1 MPWGITGNAAGSRAF
16 PGWLGK
22 SGWLGKLWAEWLN
35 PPVPQSKLAFYWPLR
50 LIAALSLIG
59 PAVIFAYSSWETY
72 REIDAQANER
82 IEHSLDVLQEH
93 AQKSLQTVERS
104 ISEINEVLGNTP
116 DETIRARESDYY
128 LRLKRTQQALPQIE
142 AIWVFDRE
150 GRPLISSTIYPVPRD
165 LNNSERSYFAAQ
177 KDFSTETYI
186 SEVIRAKI
194 GTLSFFVV
202 SGRRQN
208 NDARAFNGIIAVTV
222 MPGHFSE
229 FYGKLSRGHDAFGL
243 VRADGPVLARY
254 PEVPNANPAAMTQ
267 IPVVTRGSPSGGFY
281 TTRSAVDGVERRNGY
296 RLVPGFPLYVLS
308 GLETAALRNEFWT
321 IIMVQFAIGLPIVL
335 AMFGLS
341 VYALRRAE
349 RFQEEVARRETA
361 EAALKQAQRL
371 EAIGQLTGG
380 IAHDFNNLLMVVAGN
395 AGRLKRAAAP
405 DDRTR
410 RAFEAIELAVQ
421 RGSNLTRQLLS
432 FSRQQTHEAK
442 TIDLRDRLPVIQ
454 AMLQASL
461 RGDIAV
467 ETEIAGDVWAT
478 RVDLGEFELAL
489 LNLAVNARDAMSG
502 GGRLRLAA
510 RNIVLVQPNALE
522 LEGEFVSVAVSD
534 TGAGIPPEIIG
545 RVFEPFFTTKDVGK
559 GTGLGMSQVYGF
571 ARQAGGTA
579 TVDSLPGRGT
589 TVTLYLPRSTAP
601 VDAVNGEAGAQRP
614 VVRQNV
620 KVLLVEDN
628 PDVATVTQG
637 LLEELGCTVV
647 AAIDVTAALA
657 VLQNR
662 RDGIDVVLSD
672 IVMPGTSNGLDL
684 ARHINQLHGD
694 SLPVILATGYSDQA
708 QAAAQEGFTI
718 LRKPYDTAALQAA
731 LVEVLKKARPQVA

>member
-1 MPWGITGNAAGSRAF
+1 M
-16 PGWLGK
+16 
-22 SGWLGKLWAEWLN
+22 
-35 PPVPQSKLAFYWPLR
+35 PQSKLAFYWPLR

-59 PAVIFAYSSWETY
+59 PAVIFAYSSWQTY
-72 REIDAQANER
+72 REIDIQANER

-104 ISEINEVLGNTP
+104 ISEINEVLGETP
-116 DETIRARESDYY
+116 DEAIREREADFY

-150 GRPLISSTIYPVPRD
+150 GHPLISSTIYPVPRE
-165 LNNSERSYFAAQ
+165 LNNAERSYFAAQ
-177 KDFSTETYI
+177 KDFATETYI
-186 SEVIRAKI
+186 SEVVRAKI
-194 GTLSFFVV
+194 GSLSFFVV
-202 SGRRQN
+202 SGRRQSG
-208 NDARAFNGIIAVTV
+208 DARRFNGVIAVTV

-229 FYGKLSRGHDAFGL
+229 FYSKLSRGHDAFGL
-243 VRADGPVLARY
+243 VRADGPVLARW
-254 PEVPNANPAAMTQ
+254 PEVPSASPVGMTQ
-267 IPVVTRGSPSGGFY
+267 IPVVTRANPSGGFY
-281 TTRSAVDGVERRNGY
+281 TTTSAVDGVERRNGY

-308 GLETAALRNEFWT
+308 GLETAALTREFWT
-321 IIMVQFAIGLPIVL
+321 VIMTQFAIGLPVVML
-335 AMFGLS
+335 MFALS
-341 VYALRRAE
+341 IYALRRAE
-349 RFQEEVARRETA
+349 RFQEEVMRREAA

-442 TIDLRDRLPVIQ
+442 TIDLRERLPMIQ

-461 RGDIAV
+461 RGDITV
-467 ETEIAGDVWAT
+467 ETEVPADIWAT

-489 LNLAVNARDAMSG
+489 LNLAVNARDAMTG
-502 GGRLRLAA
+502 GGSLRLSA
-510 RNIVLVQPNALE
+510 RNISFTAPNALE
-522 LEGEFVSVAVSD
+522 LDGDFVAVAVTD

-545 RVFEPFFTTKDVGK
+545 RVFEPFFTTKEVGK

-579 TVDSLPGRGT
+579 TVDSAPGKGT

-601 VDAVNGEAGAQRP
+601 VDAGNGDAAAQRP

-628 PDVATVTQG
+628 PDVAGVTQG
-637 LLEELGCTVV
+637 LLEDLGCTVV
-647 AAIDVTAALA
+647 VATDVTAALA
-657 VLQNR
+657 VLANS
-662 RDGIDVVLSD
+662 RDGIDAVLTD
-672 IVMPGTSNGLDL
+672 IVMPGASNGLDL
-684 ARHINQLHGD
+684 ARHIRLQHGD
-694 SLPVILATGYSDQA
+694 ALPVILATGYSDQA
-708 QAAAQEGFTI
+708 KAAAEEGFVI
-718 LRKPYDTAALQAA
+718 LRKPYDTTTLQTALA
-731 LVEVLKKARPQVA
+731 EVLKKARPQVA

>member
-1 MPWGITGNAAGSRAF
+1 M
-16 PGWLGK
+16 
-22 SGWLGKLWAEWLN
+22 
-35 PPVPQSKLAFYWPLR
+35 PQSKLAFYWPLR

-59 PAVIFAYSSWETY
+59 PAVIFAYSSWQTY
-72 REIDAQANER
+72 RDIDIQANER

-104 ISEINEVLGNTP
+104 ISEINEVLGETP
-116 DETIRARESDYY
+116 DEAIREREADFY

-150 GRPLISSTIYPVPRD
+150 GHPLISSTIYPVPRE
-165 LNNSERSYFAAQ
+165 LNNAERSYFAAQ
-177 KDFSTETYI
+177 KDFATETYI
-186 SEVIRAKI
+186 SEVVRAKI
-194 GTLSFFVV
+194 GSLSFFVV
-202 SGRRQN
+202 SGRRQSG
-208 NDARAFNGIIAVTV
+208 DARRFNGVIAVTV

-229 FYGKLSRGHDAFGL
+229 FYSKLSRGHDAFGL
-243 VRADGPVLARY
+243 VRADGPVLARW
-254 PEVPNANPAAMTQ
+254 PEVPSSSAGVMTQ
-267 IPVVTRGSPSGGFY
+267 IPVVTRASPASGFY
-281 TTRSAVDGVERRNGY
+281 TTTSAVDGVERRNGY

-308 GLETAALRNEFWT
+308 GLETAALTREFWT
-321 IIMVQFAIGLPIVL
+321 VIMTQFAIGLPVVML
-335 AMFGLS
+335 MFALS
-341 VYALRRAE
+341 IYALRRAE
-349 RFQEEVARRETA
+349 RFQEEVMRREAA

-442 TIDLRDRLPVIQ
+442 TIDLRERLPMIQ

-461 RGDIAV
+461 RGDITV
-467 ETEIAGDVWAT
+467 ETEVPADIWAT

-489 LNLAVNARDAMSG
+489 LNLAVNARDAMTG
-502 GGRLRLAA
+502 GGSLRLSA
-510 RNIVLVQPNALE
+510 RNISFTAPNALE
-522 LEGEFVSVAVSD
+522 LDGDFVAVAVTD

-545 RVFEPFFTTKDVGK
+545 RVFEPFFTTKEVGK

-579 TVDSLPGRGT
+579 TVDSAPGKGT

-601 VDAVNGEAGAQRP
+601 VDAGNGDAAAQRP

-628 PDVATVTQG
+628 PDVAGVTQG
-637 LLEELGCTVV
+637 LLEDFGCTVV
-647 AAIDVTAALA
+647 VAMDVTAALA
-657 VLQNR
+657 VLANS
-662 RDGIDVVLSD
+662 RDGIDAVLTD
-672 IVMPGTSNGLDL
+672 IVMPGASNGLDL
-684 ARHINQLHGD
+684 ARHIRLQHGD
-694 SLPVILATGYSDQA
+694 ALPVILATGYSDQA
-708 QAAAQEGFTI
+708 KAAAEEGFVI
-718 LRKPYDTAALQAA
+718 LRKPYDTTTLQTALA
-731 LVEVLKKARPQVA
+731 EVLKKARPQVA